1 MSTVRFTAEVLPD
14 GTIRVPQ
21 EIHLAPGK
29 ASVTVDTTEVA
40 DQQATAALDK
50 FLKRADRRA
59 FDSGGLRFTRDDLH
73 ERH

>member
-1 MSTVRFTAEVLPD
+1 MSTIRFTAEILPD
-14 GTIRVPQ
+14 GTIRPLQ
-21 EIHLAPGK
+21 EVQLAPGK
-29 ASVTVDTTEVA
+29 AQVTVDTTEVG
-40 DQQATAALDK
+40 DKQAKEALDK

>member
-1 MSTVRFTAEVLPD
+1 MSTIRFTAEVLPD
-14 GTIRVPQ
+14 GTIQPPNG
-21 EIHLAPGK
+21 IHLAPGK
-29 ASVTVDTTEVA
+29 AEVTVDTTKVA
-40 DQQATAALDK
+40 DQQAQAALDK

>member
-1 MSTVRFTAEVLPD
+1 MKTITTGTLIDSVVQLDSQVDLPNHS
-14 GTIRVPQ
+14 RV
-21 EIHLAPGK
+21 
-29 ASVTVDTTEVA
+29 SVHIEPIERDT
-40 DQQATAALDK
+40 QQAKAALDK